1 MKKPCDPGFESDE
14 IFEKIIGFGEKSI
27 HKSYYPELQEK
38 ICNLKKTEE
47 ELRRIKDELEI
58 RVTERTSELEAARAE
73 LFEQNRLLERK
84 VMERTEELLIA
95 KEKAEEASRAKTLF
109 LKNMSHEL
117 RTPLNGIMGFSD
129 MLTVSDLNEQQAEF
143 NKIIKSSSVN
153 LLGLINDMFD
163 ISELENNKIRL
174 EREPF
179 KLQKA
184 VFATLDMIR
193 CQAEN
198 KNIKLICEISD
209 EINYDLVGDRC
220 RLEQILLNL
229 LSNAVKFTPGGK
241 IKLSVSQLFKCNNQ
255 CRLEFIV
262 FDEGIGIPSDKI
274 CEIFEMFHQ
283 LDESSTKRHGGAG
296 IGLAIVKGLTDL
308 MQGDIFVNSEIG
320 KGSTFTVKLPFEIC
334 HDEMTAAVQT
344 GKRAAD
350 PGREIRLLLAEDENT
365 NILLISAMAEYY
377 NWKISVAHNGLEAVE
392 LFKNI
397 KFDAVLMDIQMP
409 IMDGIEASCV
419 IRKFEFDSGQE
430 RTPIIALTAYASPED
445 RDALMAANMDDYI
458 AKPVLSHEA
467 FKKALARYLR

>member
-58 RVTERTSELEAARAE
+58 RVTERTRELEAARAE

-179 KLQKA
+179 KLHEA
-184 VFATLDMIR
+184 VLAALDMIR

-198 KNIKLICEISD
+198 KKIELICEISD
-209 EINYDLVGDRC
+209 KINYDLVGDRC

-229 LSNAVKFTPGGK
+229 LSNAVKFTPCGK

-262 FDEGIGIPSDKI
+262 SDEGIGIPSDKI

-320 KGSTFTVKLPFEIC
+320 KGSIFTVKLPFEIC
-334 HDEMTAAVQT
+334 RDEMAAAVQT
-344 GKRAAD
+344 GKDAAD
-350 PGREIRLLLAEDENT
+350 PGREIRLLLAEDEST

-377 NWKISVAHNGLEAVE
+377 NWKISVACNGLEAVE
-392 LFKNI
+392 LFKNM

-419 IRKFEFDSGQE
+419 IRKFEFDSGRA

-445 RDALMAANMDDYI
+445 RDALIAADMDDYI

-467 FKKALARYLR
+467 FNKALARYLR